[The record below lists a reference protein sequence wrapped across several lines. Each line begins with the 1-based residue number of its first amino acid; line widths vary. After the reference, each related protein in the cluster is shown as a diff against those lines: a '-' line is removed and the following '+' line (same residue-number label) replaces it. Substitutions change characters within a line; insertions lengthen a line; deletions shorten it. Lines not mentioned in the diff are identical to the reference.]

1 MAHHYKVSDKNSNYS
16 QHLNTGANQNQLCG
30 QFVYYQESSR
40 INIHDLGVNGKC
52 IDTVL
57 EETRYDSI
65 RHFELSLYSLG
76 KSNKRFFLNR

>member
-40 INIHDLGVNGKC
+40 INIHDLEVNGKC